1 MFQFMNSSL
10 DQLVKNLL
18 NLPIDELYKFRILK
32 NRVADPELLELVTR
46 KDVYPYD
53 YMADSTKFKEEN
65 LQSQNEFYNR
75 YDTFSLLQKV
85 KINMRCNIKTL
96 QTYGLILNTQIYGGI
111 QHM

>member
-10 DQLVKNLL
+10 DKLVKSLL
-18 NLPIDELYKFRILK
+18 NWHYKFRILK
-32 NRVADPELLELVTR
+32 NHVADPELLELVPR

-85 KINMRCNIKTL
+85 KINMHCNIKSL
-96 QTYGLILNTQIYGGI
+96 QFYIFSKI
-111 QHM
+111 

>member
-85 KINMRCNIKTL
+85 KINMHCNIKH
-96 QTYGLILNTQIYGGI
+96 YNF
-111 QHM
+111 MV